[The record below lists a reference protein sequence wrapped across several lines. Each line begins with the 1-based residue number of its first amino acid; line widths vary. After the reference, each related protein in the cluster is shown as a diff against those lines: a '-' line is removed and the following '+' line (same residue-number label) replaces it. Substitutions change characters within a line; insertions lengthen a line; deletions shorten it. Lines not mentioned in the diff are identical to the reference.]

1 MQSSAVGQSARNEGF
16 RRAPL
21 SSLRSALAASV
32 ATLRRQGD
40 AISADVA
47 RVRRLPGLVARAT
60 SARAWSEADR
70 READDVARSLVRV
83 GAWCVILVV
92 PGGLLLLPLLF
103 ASDRAQS

>member
-1 MQSSAVGQSARNEGF
+1 MRSSAVGRTARDEAF
-16 RRAPL
+16 PRMPL
-21 SSLRSALAASV
+21 SSLRSALVASV

-40 AISADVA
+40 VIAADVA

-60 SARAWSEADR
+60 SARVWSEADR

-83 GAWCVILVV
+83 GAWCAILVV

-103 ASDRAQS
+103 ASDREQS